1 LILGNDIWDD
11 SQNDPQAQFMAQ
23 GNLLAEAERG
33 ESQLRTSIKETEH
46 KVARLKDYE
55 ERIEQHTAMQ
65 RLW

>member
-1 LILGNDIWDD
+1 M
-11 SQNDPQAQFMAQ
+11 QAQFVAQ
-23 GNLLAEAERG
+23 GNLLAEAERR

-55 ERIEQHTAMQ
+55 QRIEQHTVMQ

>member
-1 LILGNDIWDD
+1 LFIVIDIIEGIHDG
-11 SQNDPQAQFMAQ
+11 PQAQFVAQ
-23 GNLLAEAERG
+23 GNLLAEAEQR

-55 ERIEQHTAMQ
+55 QQIKQHTAMQ

>member
-1 LILGNDIWDD
+1 
-11 SQNDPQAQFMAQ
+11 MAQ